1 MMDELNVKT
10 VKIKIRVDQL
20 KEGDRVLGL
29 AVTSVDVGAFFTFV
43 EFENGCSLQMESAD
57 PIKVVRADPG
67 GE

>member
-1 MMDELNVKT
+1 MDELNVKT

-20 KEGDRVLGL
+20 REGDRVLGL

>member
-1 MMDELNVKT
+1 MMDERLT

-20 KEGDRVLGL
+20 RAGDRVLGL
-29 AVTSVDVGAFFTFV
+29 LVTSVDVGAFFTFV

-57 PIKVVRADPG
+57 PIKVVRAEPG

>member
-1 MMDELNVKT
+1 MMDERLT

-20 KEGDRVLGL
+20 RAGDRVLGL
-29 AVTSVDVGAFFTFV
+29 LVTSVDVGEFYTHV
-43 EFENGCSLQMESAD
+43 EFENGCTLPMESAD